1 MFSVI
6 FKRNATLDFLPFYNH
21 SVAYKNLI
29 TGFYIKLVQAYPK
42 IGFFKVSSNIL
53 HSFVAVIH
61 SVRIPPFSVEEETK
75 TQSQNCLRIVR
86 EPENKAKQNFI
97 PVFRLK
103 D

>member
-61 SVRIPPFSVEEETK
+61 SVRIPPFSVAEILYPQEK
-75 TQSQNCLRIVR
+75 CTQSCNQICI
-86 EPENKAKQNFI
+86 I
-97 PVFRLK
+97 
-103 D
+103 